1 MLTDDKG
8 NSSGTLKRAMNSET
22 RSAQRLQ
29 VGQIVLQVL
38 LLVVFLG
45 STSQRHSRATAGV
58 FGVLFAY
65 VGVYGGMGLIA
76 VAGMKWNII
85 GFFVLPF
92 VLVSICIGDML
103 ILAIALDKR
112 CREYD
117 SKAPRVDAV
126 PKWMEHH
133 AGPLTSKWLII
144 LVFFAVMAA
153 SPFPVISNTACA
165 AVAAVM
171 ALWLLMLTAFPAVL
185 VLDLKRQQADR
196 AELCCLFLKFSGKA
210 PLSYELSVAPHLE
223 HLAAQFCPNIGN
235 RALQSAV
242 VSGFV
247 ALVVVSAIKLG
258 ALPLGFQFD
267 KLPADGTFLQ
277 QYFRDRLEHFPVY
290 DAALSFASGDVSDPR
305 VQLTMLKYVNPCVKA
320 RVHACVHLHKPC
332 IRRTPSARA
341 SMHPAHAFYVA
352 YSIFIRRSRL
362 RSRFWEDFEE
372 VLNLRTPNDSEYLW
386 TARFAHFANPTLCRR
401 SLLLG
406 NCGHDVT
413 VDVDG
418 ESKTCDIGSFYPNVY
433 GSKLLD
439 EGGVC
444 LNVSDFN
451 TRLPAPAP
459 CNDMVQLLRARDGNL
474 IGLPLDCLVCLQL
487 CQVSFQEASER
498 TGCALQC
505 LMPPDSQP
513 IVELSDELL
522 RSGYEQFCPVVNRNQ
537 TDLHYQRCLSEWW
550 RRDKLVDLSVPQLRT
565 RNSLNETG
573 ELSKVVSRLTDDVEF
588 PIFYSAAGGPPATW
602 SLRIHNTK
610 DALELIKQ
618 TRRVCDYHPVVQ
630 PVRTEQNSFNLP
642 SPPIKCFMHGAPF
655 DYWEQ
660 FFAIEASMYGLLA
673 AATGRIR

>member
-1 MLTDDKG
+1 LQIRHGVRPRESTALQGWDDKKSSITYSTVLTDDKG
-8 NSSGTLKRAMNSET
+8 NSSGTLKRAMNFET

-85 GFFVLPF
+85 EFFVLPF

-165 AVAAVM
+165 AVAAVV

-305 VQLTMLKYVNPCVKA
+305 VQLTMLKYRQSLRYGSRACMRSSA
-320 RVHACVHLHKPC
+320 QAMHHTHSIRTGHHASCACFLCRILNLHSSQS
-332 IRRTPSARA
+332 SALQVLGG
-341 SMHPAHAFYVA
+341 F
-352 YSIFIRRSRL
+352 RRSAKFTHSKRFRVLVDCTICALCKPDTLSTILAPGQL
-362 RSRFWEDFEE
+362 RPRRNSR
-372 VLNLRTPNDSEYLW
+372 
-386 TARFAHFANPTLCRR
+386 CRR
-401 SLLLG
+401 GIQNMRHRLFLS
-406 NCGHDVT
+406 
-413 VDVDG
+413 
-418 ESKTCDIGSFYPNVY
+418 TCVWIQASRRRRCVPQRF
-433 GSKLLD
+433 
-439 EGGVC
+439 
-444 LNVSDFN
+444 
-451 TRLPAPAP
+451 RL
-459 CNDMVQLLRARDGNL
+459 QH
-474 IGLPLDCLVCLQL
+474 PLTC
-487 CQVSFQEASER
+487 AS
-498 TGCALQC
+498 ALQ
-505 LMPPDSQP
+505 
-513 IVELSDELL
+513 
-522 RSGYEQFCPVVNRNQ
+522 
-537 TDLHYQRCLSEWW
+537 
-550 RRDKLVDLSVPQLRT
+550 
-565 RNSLNETG
+565 
-573 ELSKVVSRLTDDVEF
+573 
-588 PIFYSAAGGPPATW
+588 
-602 SLRIHNTK
+602 
-610 DALELIKQ
+610 
-618 TRRVCDYHPVVQ
+618 
-630 PVRTEQNSFNLP
+630 
-642 SPPIKCFMHGAPF
+642 
-655 DYWEQ
+655 
-660 FFAIEASMYGLLA
+660 
-673 AATGRIR
+673 